1 MLQMMYNT
9 LPSSPFKRVENNTL
23 ITDND
28 NNHDMKNFD
37 VSKNE
42 YIIEMEKELL
52 KAQENIGKE
61 INNKNYH
68 KKTIET
74 LKTTLT
80 QVYTNDK
87 YMITELKNMKTLDSH
102 NIFDLKRAIENIKKI
117 NSICDEIFNI
127 SK

>member
-1 MLQMMYNT
+1 MLQMVYNT

-23 ITDND
+23 ITDKD
-28 NNHDMKNFD
+28 NKHDMKKID
-37 VSKNE
+37 VNKNE

-102 NIFDLKRAIENIKKI
+102 NIFDLKSN
-117 NSICDEIFNI
+117 
-127 SK
+127 